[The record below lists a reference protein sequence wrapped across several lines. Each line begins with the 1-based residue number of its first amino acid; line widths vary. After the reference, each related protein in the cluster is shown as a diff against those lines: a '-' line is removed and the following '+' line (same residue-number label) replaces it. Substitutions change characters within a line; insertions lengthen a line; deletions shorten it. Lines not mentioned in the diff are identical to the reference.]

1 MTITTLSSTK
11 FGLQIIPYTIFLKNG
26 KSMRYLIIL
35 ILLNITLMAKVPFAT
50 LYVEFKKT
58 RFEGDSKL
66 LQDWNNNVNKLS
78 RFESMKYIWVDVENE
93 SYLEITEPLEGNTLI
108 EKEGKLKYKG
118 KHYTLDYESM
128 IAVDLSDLDRIYDD
142 YTTETPDYLYYKG
155 VLERQA
161 TTKGNDNVKR
171 NANYY
176 TYFIEEPGTSE
187 NYKAQKE
194 MIMNSDLPE
203 KEKNFELR
211 AIEEEIL
218 AKSTKVKDYIWVDSD
233 MEMGM
238 ALKKIVETQFYVEH
252 TNVNKIDPNKVFDT
266 DIFAETLS
274 KFKIKTIEK

>member
-1 MTITTLSSTK
+1 
-11 FGLQIIPYTIFLKNG
+11 
-26 KSMRYLIIL
+26 MRYLIIL